1 MRRSILQKIG
11 EEEDGVMSELPYMRR
26 NGVFCACVLGATTEG
41 DWSKQKP
48 RLYTIFELR
57 HTGARARVRSQ
68 SGRRRLTRPLQTR
81 LYTHRPL
88 PILATYFSPL
98 LAVRRVDDHP
108 SLGIHTSWLL
118 PCYELRTLWLGRM
131 VSSLGRSSLSHP
143 NLSLLLYNMHPPEC
157 LP

>member
-57 HTGARARVRSQ
+57 HTGARARARPFLIGKAETDAAPADAAIYPSPSLPLGHLLLPSARRST
-68 SGRRRLTRPLQTR
+68 RRRPSLTQ
-81 LYTHRPL
+81 
-88 PILATYFSPL
+88 L
-98 LAVRRVDDHP
+98 LA
-108 SLGIHTSWLL
+108 
-118 PCYELRTLWLGRM
+118 
-131 VSSLGRSSLSHP
+131 
-143 NLSLLLYNMHPPEC
+143 
-157 LP
+157 